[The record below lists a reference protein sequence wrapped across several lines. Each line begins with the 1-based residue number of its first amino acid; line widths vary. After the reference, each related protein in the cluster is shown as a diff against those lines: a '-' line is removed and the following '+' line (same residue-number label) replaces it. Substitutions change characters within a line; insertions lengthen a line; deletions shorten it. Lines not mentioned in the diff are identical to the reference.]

1 MITQHN
7 SNLPVNYNKKRTNRS
22 NSRARPA
29 AVMLAVCHTRARS
42 QPLMLSAPITL
53 LMLLIEKKTLLCS
66 NDYRTEYSEQNN
78 NKQINFRL

>member
-1 MITQHN
+1 M
-7 SNLPVNYNKKRTNRS
+7 KKRTSRS

-53 LMLLIEKKTLLCS
+53 PILAYKKNLIMLKELL
-66 NDYRTEYSEQNN
+66 NSEQK
-78 NKQINFRL
+78 NK